1 MDGCACSTGHG
12 TATSTRIDVTGVNAV
27 MQAANRKVRVDCI
40 AGLGF
45 SLLAPRI
52 ETLPGSAVF
61 DDVVHCSDVFGRKG
75 NFVNVPR

>member
-45 SLLAPRI
+45 SLLAPANRNAS
-52 ETLPGSAVF
+52 GVGGF
-61 DDVVHCSDVFGRKG
+61 
-75 NFVNVPR
+75 